1 MEFSNKWMKSS
12 SPGFSSRVKTAVR
25 PEGPIKPRLE
35 TAVKSLENQIS
46 KLQNASAKLTGR
58 DENIFKQVVISIK
71 KKDKQHAAIYANEL
85 SEVRKMNRMVTQAK
99 LSIEQIVMR
108 LNTVQDLG
116 DVVVTLAPAMSVVKN
131 VKTGLAG
138 VLPQAEKEFGEVN
151 DVLSGLL
158 TDAGQVGNYTVDF
171 QTANDDAQQIVD
183 EATAMA
189 ETQISESLPALPLSD
204 TLPKVM
210 LPTSE
215 EEDEGSQTTLYE

>member
-1 MEFSNKWMKSS
+1 
-12 SPGFSSRVKTAVR
+12 
-25 PEGPIKPRLE
+25 
-35 TAVKSLENQIS
+35 
-46 KLQNASAKLTGR
+46 
-58 DENIFKQVVISIK
+58 
-71 KKDKQHAAIYANEL
+71 
-85 SEVRKMNRMVTQAK
+85 
-99 LSIEQIVMR
+99 MR

-189 ETQISESLPALPLSD
+189 ETQISASLPELPISD

>member
-1 MEFSNKWMKSS
+1 
-12 SPGFSSRVKTAVR
+12 
-25 PEGPIKPRLE
+25 
-35 TAVKSLENQIS
+35 
-46 KLQNASAKLTGR
+46 
-58 DENIFKQVVISIK
+58 
-71 KKDKQHAAIYANEL
+71 
-85 SEVRKMNRMVTQAK
+85 MNRMVTQAK
-99 LSIEQIVMR
+99 LAIEQIVMR

-189 ETQISESLPALPLSD
+189 ETQISASLPELPLSD